1 MRIVLPHYPK
11 EIPMLRIGAFLLS
24 IFALLLCIAP
34 SPPTQAQT
42 AAVPAYFF
50 KLWKVQ
56 SNCIEQG
63 FNPAEQTQVGLQYAI
78 TPASIA
84 ADGLS
89 YGFLP
94 INSATQAW
102 PAGWSLLT
110 LEYRAGIPMT
120 NIPAD
125 FACIPGQPSSS
136 TLLAMSNFTQS
147 AEPYYEYEHW
157 YGLATLH
164 GEPHHILIFP
174 RNVTGSD
181 SAIIVLLA
189 AGAAATVQLD
199 QDGTIHSQDD

>member
-1 MRIVLPHYPK
+1 
-11 EIPMLRIGAFLLS
+11 MLRIGKLLLS
-24 IFALLLCIAP
+24 ISALFLVAAAA
-34 SPPTQAQT
+34 SVVQAQS

-50 KLWKVQ
+50 SHWRVQ

-63 FNPAEQTQVGLQYAI
+63 FDPAEQTQVGLQFIIAP
-78 TPASIA
+78 TSIS

-89 YGFLP
+89 YAFQP
-94 INSATQAW
+94 INNATQTW
-102 PAGWSLLT
+102 PAGWEQLT
-110 LEYRAGIPMT
+110 LRFRAGVAMT
-120 NIPAD
+120 NVPAD
-125 FACIPGQPSSS
+125 FACIPGEPSSS
-136 TLLAMSNFTQS
+136 ALLAMSNFTQS

-199 QDGTIHSQDD
+199 QDGTIHSQDDH